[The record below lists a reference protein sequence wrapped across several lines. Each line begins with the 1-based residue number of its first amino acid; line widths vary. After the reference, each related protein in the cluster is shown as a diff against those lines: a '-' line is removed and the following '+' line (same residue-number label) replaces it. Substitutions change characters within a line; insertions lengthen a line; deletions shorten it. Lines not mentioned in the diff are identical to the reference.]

1 MERLWSAKLIP
12 LGLLSVD
19 SSSKKKPSSS
29 AMLTVPV
36 GQVTYYLLAAPC
48 RLSGNVRI
56 FGELDPEWEVDPRQL
71 TFMDKVGEGEF
82 GVVYKAKYLGTIV
95 AVKVL
100 KNNDAVALGDF
111 RWAGKVVVVA
121 RVGGKSGRAVCVC
134 HCLAV
139 HVLP

>member
-1 MERLWSAKLIP
+1 MAP
-12 LGLLSVD
+12 
-19 SSSKKKPSSS
+19 
-29 AMLTVPV
+29 
-36 GQVTYYLLAAPC
+36 AASR

-111 RWAGKVVVVA
+111 R
-121 RVGGKSGRAVCVC
+121 CVFTLC
-134 HCLAV
+134 S
-139 HVLP
+139 